1 MKDDQKTPL
10 HWSRSY
16 TFRLDFKGTLLH
28 SIDVKETIKSELSP
42 TMDDFKIIKVLG
54 KGAIGKVYQCAYED
68 NCTNDKYAMKIMEL
82 KKSDDIDAFNNQEPR
97 EVLIMSCLKEPSVV
111 TFYQAWTAK
120 DYYVSELDED
130 GDKYQEASW
139 EQSDDS
145 ESDLQEPLHVIIQM
159 ENCIRTVEDISSIG
173 KCEINMEKAWTLF
186 EKITEAVECIHQ
198 NGVIHRDLKP
208 GNIFIG
214 KGGEVKIGDFGHS
227 CWADSYTDG
236 KEGTPDRGTHI
247 YAAPELYLG
256 QVTYKVDVY
265 SLGII
270 YLEIFHPFGSG
281 SEES

>member
-1 MKDDQKTPL
+1 
-10 HWSRSY
+10 
-16 TFRLDFKGTLLH
+16 
-28 SIDVKETIKSELSP
+28 
-42 TMDDFKIIKVLG
+42 
-54 KGAIGKVYQCAYED
+54 
-68 NCTNDKYAMKIMEL
+68 
-82 KKSDDIDAFNNQEPR
+82 
-97 EVLIMSCLKEPSVV
+97 
-111 TFYQAWTAK
+111 
-120 DYYVSELDED
+120 
-130 GDKYQEASW
+130 
-139 EQSDDS
+139 
-145 ESDLQEPLHVIIQM
+145 M

-198 NGVIHRDLKP
+198 KGVIHRDLKL

-214 KGGEVKIGDFGHS
+214 KGEVKIGDFGHS

-281 SEES
+281 SERAKVLCNVKLGTYPDNWMGETALLEKMTDLCHSNRASANDVLTKPLCQNLYRNSFTYHCLQEDKTLQFDDEIQFLEQCERENARVLVHYMTGENR